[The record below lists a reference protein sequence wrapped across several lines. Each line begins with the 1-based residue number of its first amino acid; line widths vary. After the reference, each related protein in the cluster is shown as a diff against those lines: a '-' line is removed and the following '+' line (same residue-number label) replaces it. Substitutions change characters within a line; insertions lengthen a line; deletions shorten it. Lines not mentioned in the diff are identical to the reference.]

1 MYIKLFDTKTEDK
14 LENKERKLQFMQ
26 NVYSVLSRDSTI
38 SSEMT
43 QQILIGALIQT
54 NLCAKEVLED
64 IENRYKSSNIS

>member
-26 NVYSVLSRDSTI
+26 NVYSVLSRDSTM